1 VYAIRRKRSS
11 PTRLDKEG
19 MTMQASKLIR
29 RAAVGLAAMA
39 TAFAATTGAGHA
51 AATVGTN
58 CVWDPGSGG
67 CSFVTQATPG
77 AGIWV
82 VWQGGAAAPTVNG
95 NDPFFCFVNSGGGLC
110 SYQVLT
116 TPGDTITVVAD
127 PASAGVATE
136 QDSL

>member
-1 VYAIRRKRSS
+1 
-11 PTRLDKEG
+11 
-19 MTMQASKLIR
+19 MQAGKLIR
-29 RAAVGLAAMA
+29 RAAVALAATA

-77 AGIWV
+77 AGIWL
-82 VWQGGAAAPTVNG
+82 VWQGGTTAPTVNG
-95 NDPFFCFVNSGGGLC
+95 NPPFICFLNTGSSGLC

-116 TPGDTITVVAD
+116 NPGDTITVVAD